1 MFNSH
6 LLCIGGQLSGGQKRK
21 LSVSIAICGGSKFV
35 ILDEPT
41 ASMDPL
47 ARREIWDLLAS
58 LRTGRT
64 MLLTTH
70 YMDEADV
77 LGDRIAIMNLGKLQC
92 VGSPQFLKTYY
103 GAGYKLVFEPS
114 PSFNKSLHLPGL
126 TEYVCAAIPDAT
138 YSLDDELEGQ
148 IGYNLPF
155 KSIAKFGGFFTDL
168 ETSKG
173 RYFINDF
180 GVTITSMEDVFLK
193 VGEDHSVK
201 PNQQLME
208 THGIGKNTEYKPNFY
223 SQAYGIFMRR
233 LMIAA
238 QDYYVTVP
246 LLLLPLAA
254 TSAAAALYKNKTV
267 SDLSWVNCLTSSAII
282 MAGYF
287 GVPGL
292 IAEFQ
297 VRERADRLRNVLTV
311 AGCDF
316 QAYWLGSFLS
326 DYVLMSVVLIG
337 NNLLIY
343 L

>member
-1 MFNSH
+1 
-6 LLCIGGQLSGGQKRK
+6 
-21 LSVSIAICGGSKFV
+21 
-35 ILDEPT
+35 
-41 ASMDPL
+41 
-47 ARREIWDLLAS
+47 
-58 LRTGRT
+58 
-64 MLLTTH
+64 
-70 YMDEADV
+70 MDEADV
-77 LGDRIAIMNLGKLQC
+77 LGDRIAIMNLGELQC
-92 VGSPQFLKTYY
+92 IGSPQFLKTYY
-103 GAGYKLVFEPS
+103 GAGYKLIFEPS
-114 PSFNKSLHLPGL
+114 SSFDKNLHLPQL
-126 TEYVCAAIPDAT
+126 TKYVQTAIPDAT

-155 KSIAKFGGFFTDL
+155 KSIAKFGSFFTDL
-168 ETSKG
+168 ETSKSN
-173 RYFINDF
+173 FFVKAF

-208 THGIGKNTEYKPNFY
+208 AHGIGKNTDFTPNFY
-223 SQAYGIFMRR
+223 SQTYGIFMRR

-254 TSAAAALYKNKTV
+254 TSAAAALYKSKAV
-267 SDLSWVNCLTSSAII
+267 SNVTWVNCLTSSAII

-292 IAEFQ
+292 IGEFQ

-316 QAYWLGSFLS
+316 RAYWLGSFLS
-326 DYVLMSVVLIG
+326 DYALLSVVLIG
-337 NNLLIY
+337 THLLYYFLIHSLTSLFTY
-343 L
+343 RDMDLVGSRRHGDLCS